1 MVPQI
6 KSQAN
11 FGCIYSALNSILLC
25 TFYAWV
31 VCMAFGAKVAET
43 TFGGASVADSIV
55 PLVTS
60 LV

>member
-1 MVPQI
+1 
-6 KSQAN
+6 
-11 FGCIYSALNSILLC
+11 
-25 TFYAWV
+25 
-31 VCMAFGAKVAET
+31 MAFGAKVAET